1 MGHKFKSFFKA
12 YALSIFIEILTT
24 PIRFISL
31 QHDVWITLTIFAAT
45 TIVLGKKYK
54 KEPITLLWSLT
65 AGIVTIYLVGLL
77 LDGFNN
83 TKVSIPNLAFHI
95 IGVLSGYLF
104 LRLPFTILKTTPF
117 IVSICLAWL
126 YISKLSPYWH
136 NYASHNTFSG
146 SESTKVPEGWYLY
159 SKDNDT
165 FRIKDYA
172 NKTVILDF
180 WNTSCGVCFRKFP
193 ILQKQYDELT
203 KNPDIVIQAVN
214 IELERDSAMA
224 AFEILSTKGYT
235 FPNLKA
241 SKNMD
246 SIFGVV
252 VYPTVLI
259 LQDNKI
265 VFRGNIETA
274 IARLPSIISQ

>member
-1 MGHKFKSFFKA
+1 MFHKFKDFFKA
-12 YALSIFIEILTT
+12 YAISIIIEILTT
-24 PIRFISL
+24 PIRFSSL
-31 QHDVWITLTIFAAT
+31 QHDTWITLTIFAAT

-54 KEPITLLWSLT
+54 KEPLILLCGLT

-77 LDGFNN
+77 LSGFDD
-83 TKVSIPNLAFHI
+83 TKISIPNLVFHI

-104 LRLPFTILKTTPF
+104 LRLPFTLLKTAPF

-126 YISKLSPYWH
+126 YLSKLSPYWH

-146 SESTKVPEGWYLY
+146 SESTKVPAGWYLY

-165 FRIKDYA
+165 FRIKDYG
-172 NKTVILDF
+172 NKTVLLDF

-193 ILQKQYDELT
+193 ILQKKYDELSE
-203 KNPDIVIQAVN
+203 NPDIVILAVN

-224 AFEILSTKGYT
+224 AFEVLSSKGYT

-241 SKNMD
+241 SKKMD
-246 SIFGVV
+246 SIFGIV

-274 IARLPSIISQ
+274 IARLPSILAD